1 MFLASIIN
9 GNMKFFSEFIDFCKE
24 EKEIKDYARENY
36 GIDWKGKSQLLDRAQ
51 WLRNLGLLKFI
62 DLNKR

>member
-1 MFLASIIN
+1 
-9 GNMKFFSEFIDFCKE
+9 MKFFSEFIDFCKE